1 MIVVSDTTPINY
13 LVLIGQA
20 DLLWQL
26 YQRVIIPPAVYA
38 ELQRANTP
46 VPVKQ
51 WVVDRP
57 EWLEVRPT
65 TVTLDRSQSV
75 LDEGECEAL
84 ALAEEVGADL
94 LLIDDRQGRLEA
106 RRRNL
111 RVIGTLGVLAEAA
124 AEGLIDLPIVV
135 AQLQQT
141 SFYVSPDLW
150 QSLLDRS
157 KR

>member
-1 MIVVSDTTPINY
+1 MIVVSDTTPLNY
-13 LVLIGQA
+13 LVLVGQA
-20 DLLWQL
+20 NLLWQL

-46 VPVKQ
+46 ASVKQ
-51 WVVDRP
+51 WVVNHP
-57 EWLEVRPT
+57 TWLEVRPIT
-65 TVTLDRSQSV
+65 MMLDKERSV

-124 AEGLIDLPIVV
+124 AEGLIDLPVV
-135 AQLQQT
+135 IARLQQT
-141 SFYVSPDLW
+141 SFYVAPELL
-150 QSLLDRS
+150 QSLLNRF
-157 KR
+157 KQ